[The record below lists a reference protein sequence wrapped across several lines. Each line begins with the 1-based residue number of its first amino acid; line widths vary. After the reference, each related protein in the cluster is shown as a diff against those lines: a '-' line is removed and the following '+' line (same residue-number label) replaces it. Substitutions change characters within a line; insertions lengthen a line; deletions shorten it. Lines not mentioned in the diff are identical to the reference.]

1 MSDVRFKLNKRG
13 LNELMKSGEMCSVLN
28 SAAVQ
33 LARQAGGD
41 GTSGVEFAH
50 PIRFIAIASVHGS
63 NKDNDMEKGLGGV
76 RV

>member
-1 MSDVRFKLNKRG
+1 MSDVRFKLYKKG
-13 LNELMKSGEMCSVLN
+13 LNELMKSGEMCAILN

-63 NKDNDMEKGLGGV
+63 NDNNDMEKGMGGRKV
-76 RV
+76 